1 MLDWDIA
8 HNPKGRI
15 RQTGSSRPL
24 RKIKSRR
31 ESNAASLV
39 CARNGAKTLNPGA
52 SSWQATRAICM
63 PTLTLGFDFPL
74 VVSAPIVNKPQR
86 SCPVVTNNNV
96 VACIKTEARGAM
108 RGRRPT
114 LLSIFSCRGF
124 RAREDLTNRVPA
136 VPHTS
141 APKEPTSQ
149 TCQLARGTPPSWRDA
164 CSPGR
169 RERAQRRPV
178 SVHCSCL
185 AGSTRRTRRTRR
197 TPPRISLSLFALVCD
212 GVTRHARRRRTE
224 LSPPCPALR
233 FSMARADIMGC
244 GWVAGVQGRDLF
256 LSANPINTGLQVPVT
271 TRDFKMDL
279 TALPSIMLST
289 HHSPTVS
296 AGWALAEGLISRS
309 RKACTTQALGEC
321 GGFAAQP
328 LGNPGRLLG
337 DFWAT
342 SGQLLGEIS
351 GQLWARALAG
361 GGCHH
366 QFRSVRC
373 RAVQAEAASQWRF
386 QRDDAC

>member
-1 MLDWDIA
+1 MEWMLDWDIA

-52 SSWQATRAICM
+52 PSWQATRAICM

-244 GWVAGVQGRDLF
+244 GWVAGGPGPRFVSFRKPSQHRPPGASDNPRFQDGPHRSPFHHAEHTSQPDGLGRLGIGGRVDLEIKKS
-256 LSANPINTGLQVPVT
+256 LHN
-271 TRDFKMDL
+271 
-279 TALPSIMLST
+279 PSIGRVRRIRCAA
-289 HHSPTVS
+289 PRQP
-296 AGWALAEGLISRS
+296 WATS
-309 RKACTTQALGEC
+309 
-321 GGFAAQP
+321 
-328 LGNPGRLLG
+328 GRLLG
-337 DFWAT
+337 NFWAT
-342 SGQLLGEIS
+342 SGRDFWATLGAGLGGRRMSSPIPFRPLPGCPS
-351 GQLWARALAG
+351 RGSKPMALPT
-361 GGCHH
+361 
-366 QFRSVRC
+366 R
-373 RAVQAEAASQWRF
+373 
-386 QRDDAC
+386 